1 MARRLVAR
9 ALVPLMLAAAPATTT
24 TAPKGG
30 NSDQVA
36 LGPQT
41 PATVDAAAVRVG
53 SLRDAL
59 TALNARQV
67 DLQNQLATATQVTAD
82 RRAALDDATRI
93 ATDTLLKARQQA
105 LTAYMFGDPSAS
117 QEAIIRSIFA
127 ESPGDALWG
136 VTMVHI
142 VAAERDAIAR
152 SAAQARTQ
160 ADAQLVDATAAQE
173 KLATDLAAVGPQI
186 TDTEAQLQQA
196 QLDLITVVIRLG
208 QSTIE
213 GLTTVA
219 YDAYTRTARALGEE
233 QPKCGLRWEL
243 LAAIGRTES
252 NHGAGRIDANG
263 DTTPILGPPIGPDT
277 DGGEWDTDPTQDHA
291 VGPMQFIPST
301 WRKWGADGN
310 ADTRT
315 DPNNIF
321 DETLAAGR
329 YLCAAAGELTL
340 LTREGV
346 AAAIWSYNPNEEY
359 LRLVGAR
366 FEALANDLAAG
377 WFSGANLPVPPDAS
391 VADPGGVTGGGT
403 APPADPPPPPRPATE
418 VRELA
423 LFGPDGLPVV
433 AGEVPASCEAQTWLL
448 APRAEHGPLR
458 DPAGRRLGLGGPRSV
473 RGGPRRP
480 DAPRVR
486 RRSDTARARRAGPRR
501 GAHRRAEQ
509 RAAVLRRRADRW
521 RRVPAVARR
530 GGATSARP
538 AACHHHD
545 GAGTSTGDDHDDD
558 TRGHDHDDD
567 RAHHDGADRD
577 VADHRAGTPA
587 PTDRLSVPKWHARAR
602 PTRHVRPDVD
612 RAREPARPVTSRR
625 RRGRGIHVKLRRLFG
640 AVSLRSVNR

>member
-1 MARRLVAR
+1 MLV
-9 ALVPLMLAAAPATTT
+9 AAPATTT
-24 TAPKGG
+24 TTPKGG
-30 NSDQVA
+30 NSDQLA

-41 PATVDAAAVRVG
+41 PATVEAAAVRVG
-53 SLRDAL
+53 TLRDTI

-67 DLQNQLATATQVTAD
+67 DLQNQLAAATQATAD
-82 RRAALDDATRI
+82 RRAALDEATRV

-142 VAAERDAIAR
+142 VAEERDAIAR

-160 ADAQLVDATAAQE
+160 ADAQLIDATATQQQ
-173 KLATDLAAVGPQI
+173 LATDLAAIGPQI
-186 TDTEAQLQQA
+186 TENEAQLQQA

-219 YDAYTRTARALGEE
+219 YDAYTRAARALGEE

-263 DTTPILGPPIGPDT
+263 DTSPLILGPPIGPDT
-277 DGGEWDTDPTQDHA
+277 DGGEWDGDPTQDHA

-301 WRKWGADGN
+301 WRRSGADGN
-310 ADTRT
+310 ADTRM
-315 DPNNIF
+315 DPSNIF

-346 AAAIWSYNPNEEY
+346 AAAIWSYNPNLEY

-377 WFSGANLPVPPDAS
+377 WFSGANLPVPPDA
-391 VADPGGVTGGGT
+391 AETDPDGVTGGGT

-418 VRELA
+418 VRELT
-423 LFGPDGLPVV
+423 LFGPEGLPVV
-433 AGEVPASCEAQTWLL
+433 AGEVPAACDPQTWLL
-448 APRAEHGPLR
+448 APRANLARCATQPVDGSASEVL
-458 DPAGRRLGLGGPRSV
+458 DPC
-473 RGGPRRP
+473 
-480 DAPRVR
+480 
-486 RRSDTARARRAGPRR
+486 
-501 GAHRRAEQ
+501 
-509 RAAVLRRRADRW
+509 
-521 RRVPAVARR
+521 AVAPADPTLLACIGDPTQPERVVR
-530 GGATSARP
+530 VTAPVLTGAPSNAPPYYGIELNGGDVCLPWRDEEP
-538 AACHHHD
+538 PPPPGPPPD
-545 GAGTSTGDDHDDD
+545 TSTTTTTVEGPPPE
-558 TRGHDHDDD
+558 TTTTTT
-567 RAHHDGADRD
+567 A
-577 VADHRAGTPA
+577 PA
-587 PTDRLSVPKWHARAR
+587 PTTTIASATTVPIVTLPTTAPGPPPPPTSYQCRSGALVLGQPDTSGPTWTALVSQRGLSPRTV
-602 PTRHVRPDVD
+602 DV
-612 RAREPARPVTSRR
+612 AIAVT
-625 RRGRGIHVKLRRLFG
+625 
-640 AVSLRSVNR
+640 